1 MQPEIVQ
8 VGLGDFREVTSHNPI
23 EETAPVC
30 YAVFNEQHPVLDQ
43 GWVMLTDKM
52 GSDEKCVMRARLSH
66 NGLFRGW
73 DKEEG
78 LLAFLMR
85 HEHKSVF
92 QAARMVVRIKV
103 PLETVHEIDRHR
115 TLDLHGDLYGSDVND
130 REIITTV
137 NVGRKFVNKNEA
149 SGRYIDL
156 TTLGVRRLPL
166 SRIGR
171 KGVTNKQGTEGGV
184 PIELAEQFQREDNAL
199 KDAATAHIQK
209 WTDKEGPNLAFEFV
223 RGVMPLDN
231 YTIIEL
237 DGDALWWMEF
247 FRLRMAP
254 GAKQEVREVATLIFQ
269 IFKALFPRI
278 AKLFEEF
285 VLNREVFA
293 GSAARVLRS
302 MLRHMYGVP
311 SEGLGGSGPT
321 FEQFVT
327 SYAEREGLS
336 GGTLAEFVAAV
347 TKAD

>member
-1 MQPEIVQ
+1 MSTVTPYDTF
-8 VGLGDFREVTSHNPI
+8 DFP
-23 EETAPVC
+23 
-30 YAVFNEQHPVLDQ
+30 HPVLDA

-66 NGLFRGW
+66 NGIFRGW
-73 DKEEG
+73 EKEEP

-92 QAARMVVRIKV
+92 QAARMVVRVKMPI
-103 PLETVHEIDRHR
+103 ETVHEVDRHR

-156 TTLGVRRLPL
+156 TTLGVRRIPK
-166 SRIGR
+166 SRVGR
-171 KGVTNKQGTEGGV
+171 KGVLNKQGTEGGV
-184 PIELAEQFQREDNAL
+184 APELVEQFLTEDNAL
-199 KDAATAHIQK
+199 KDMATAHIQK
-209 WTDKEGPNLAFEFV
+209 WTDKTGANLAFEIV

-254 GAKQEVREVATLIFQ
+254 GAKQEVREVATLIYQ
-269 IFKALFPRI
+269 IFKSLFPRI
-278 AKLFEEF
+278 ASLFEEF
-285 VLNREVFA
+285 TLNREVFA

-302 MLRHMYGVP
+302 MLRHLYGVP
-311 SEGLGGSGPT
+311 SEGLGGSGQT
-321 FEQFVT
+321 FEQFVK

-336 GGTLAEFVAAV
+336 GGTLAEFVTAV
-347 TKAD
+347 TKND